1 MEYNKG
7 KCRVLHLGKNNPWYQ
22 YRLVT
27 DLLEGSLGERDLGVS
42 W

>member
-1 MEYNKG
+1 MKYSKG
-7 KCRVLHLGKNNPWYQ
+7 KRRDVYLGKNNPWYQ